1 MTLLLSLAL
10 ADEPPEPTAVAGRLE
25 FSFGSSLLIREQA
38 LAGQDFTRI
47 VPVPSVLMLGEFLVT
62 PRVSVASFL
71 NVPTGTAKE
80 FRDDGSVIEH
90 HAAAAVAAGV
100 ALSPNPLP
108 ISEQAWFK
116 PQIAAFGG
124 RALRSTNGTTWFPLA
139 AVKLNVVTDDGFT
152 MYGGASFAF
161 KRNTAAII
169 YGVGHRF

>member
-10 ADEPPEPTAVAGRLE
+10 AETPPETTPVAGRLE

-62 PRVSVASFL
+62 PRVSIASFL
-71 NVPTGTAKE
+71 NVPTGTATE
-80 FRDDGSVIEH
+80 FQEDGSVIEH
-90 HAAAAVAAGV
+90 HASAAVALGV
-100 ALSPNPLP
+100 GLAPGLLP
-108 ISEQAWFK
+108 ISERAWFK
-116 PQIAAFGG
+116 PQLAAFGG
-124 RALRSTNGTTWFPLA
+124 RAIRSTSGTTWFPLA
-139 AVKLNVVTDDGFT
+139 AVKLNVVTEDGFT

-161 KRNTAAII
+161 SRNTAALI